1 MNIAQTF
8 QVTALLLCAMV
19 CCSTRAQQQVVLDK
33 PIRAGELIVFPGVSD
48 PETYYYVSDKPHLS
62 MDATGRP
69 QFSFLRYVQ
78 NAASAP
84 DQPDSREGDGGGI
97 VHAVVALSV
106 TRDQLDGAQRELQR
120 LKPTAKIVGPVIFK
134 SGRFGLVSS
143 FRETNGV
150 LTRQVVGLGN
160 APILDGEKAAVSIQ
174 LTKQGAK
181 ILWESFQTPTPDITF
196 SFEMQLEGYLSPKR
210 ALLEAD
216 FEQIYEHSGFAA
228 GLASTYLAAEIRGAF
243 DDLQRSGAIRL
254 TQVGSD
260 EKLEALISTAYN
272 KISEMM
278 FSPLNGTGTPSLDAL
293 AGTAAGTPSVLD
305 RATTM
310 LSQGRQE
317 ARQENERI
325 RRQNQELV
333 DRQSQDEQNR
343 RNREQ
348 VRSARPGGGTNTT
361 PGEVARPGGTNS
373 PSAGDGPN
381 IAATSRAQGASGP
394 SQTDVSGLERMPSSS
409 PSTNAPQSETSVPQ
423 FAIVAVYEM
432 KRVHQTGKFRI
443 DLNKFTPDNLTLRF
457 DENIGDLRSLMR
469 EEGFFRSVNL
479 DDPFYRQREISVFLD
494 GINGQDFNQFVNFV
508 TVQLRK
514 RHANNVESNEEIRID
529 RSNYNTT
536 GNAFKL
542 VYGWKG
548 DQNRTRWLEYDY
560 KVNWSFFGGIKVT
573 NDWQATTEAAI
584 ALTPPFTRQ
593 SIDIQGDAAALTAA
607 QVRLVQVRLFD
618 RLNGPAQSRQVTLN
632 PSVKTADRID
642 LVLPRGQTE
651 YDYEINWQLRGN
663 RLATSGR
670 QTGNRTTLLVDE
682 LPNQ

>member
-1 MNIAQTF
+1 MKSFPILRFAVVAAF
-8 QVTALLLCAMV
+8 LALAGGL
-19 CCSTRAQQQVVLDK
+19 RAQQQVVLDK
-33 PIRAGELIVFPGVSD
+33 PVRAGELIVFPGVSD
-48 PETYYYVSDKPHLS
+48 SQTYYYVSDKPHL
-62 MDATGRP
+62 ATDNNGRP
-69 QFSFLRYVQ
+69 QFSFLRYVD
-78 NAASAP
+78 NKPAAA
-84 DQPDSREGDGGGI
+84 DQPDAKEGDGGGI

-106 TRDQLDGAQRELQR
+106 TREQLDAAQRELQR
-120 LKPTAKIVGPVIFK
+120 LNPTAKIVGPVIFK

-143 FRETNGV
+143 FKEPNGN

-181 ILWESFQTPTPDITF
+181 LLWESFQTPTPDITF

-216 FEQIYEHSGFAA
+216 FDQIYEHNGFAA

-243 DDLQRSGAIRL
+243 DDLQRTGAIRL

-278 FSPLNGTGTPSLDAL
+278 FSPLNGTGTPSLDSL
-293 AGTAAGTPSVLD
+293 SGTAAGTPSVLD
-305 RATTM
+305 RATAL

-325 RRQNQELV
+325 RRENQQLAAT
-333 DRQSQDEQNR
+333 QAQDEQNR

-348 VRSARPGGGTNTT
+348 ARPARGGGTNA
-361 PGEVARPGGTNS
+361 PA
-373 PSAGDGPN
+373 DGPN
-381 IAATSRAQGASGP
+381 IAATSRAEGAAGP
-394 SQTDVSGLERMPSSS
+394 SQTDVGNAQSLPTAPAAR
-409 PSTNAPQSETSVPQ
+409 NAPQSETSVPQ
-423 FAIVAVYEM
+423 FAVVAVYEM
-432 KRVHQTGKFRI
+432 KRVRQRGTFRI
-443 DLNKFTPDNLTLRF
+443 DLNKFTPDSLTLRF

-469 EEGFFRSVNL
+469 EDGFFRSVNL
-479 DDPFYRQREISVFLD
+479 DDPFYRQREIAVSLD

-508 TVQLRK
+508 TVQLHK
-514 RHANNVESNEEIRID
+514 RHAQGDLTDEEVRID
-529 RSNYNTT
+529 RNNFNAT

-548 DQNRTRWLEYDY
+548 DQDRSRWQQYDY
-560 KVNWSFFGGIKVT
+560 RVAWSFFGGIKVT
-573 NDWQATTEAAI
+573 NDWQTSTDPAI
-584 ALTPPFTRQ
+584 ALTPPYVKQ
-593 SIDIQGDAAALTAA
+593 SIDIQGDAAALNAA

-618 RLNGPAQSRQVTLN
+618 RVNGPTQARQVTLN
-632 PSVKTADRID
+632 PASKTADRID
-642 LVLPRGQTE
+642 LILPRGQTE

-663 RLATSGR
+663 RLASSGR
-670 QTGNRTTLLVDE
+670 KTGTVTTLLVDE
-682 LPNQ
+682 LPNP